1 MYVIIKNSIFIWDM
15 LTGQLYDILHSQ
27 SDNEISA
34 MDLISNSGKF
44 VVGDTQGS
52 VWIRKL

>member
-1 MYVIIKNSIFIWDM
+1 M